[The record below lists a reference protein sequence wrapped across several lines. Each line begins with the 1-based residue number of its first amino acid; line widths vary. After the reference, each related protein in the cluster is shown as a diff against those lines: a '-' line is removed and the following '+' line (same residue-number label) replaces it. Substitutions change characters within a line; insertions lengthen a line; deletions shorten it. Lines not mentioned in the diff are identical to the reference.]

1 MIASREDID
10 GSANWNHHL
19 RKELFTAFLDAM
31 KEFNKGDLRYL
42 WPRYLPAREP
52 LDSFLK
58 PFHLDIREKLALQPV
73 FYSHFGDLA
82 EPKSLLY
89 VPEEYN
95 FNGAPMT
102 IGTNNTSQYLSARYP
117 EADLKYFEVL
127 GVKKMSEDVFFQEF
141 SAFLQA
147 SIGDF
152 KKKSNA
158 WHSHLAEILVRLSAA
173 HSPQLPSLMLVPL
186 SNGSWAAAAG
196 RQILFAGDEAEFE
209 LPGGLQL
216 SVVQTEAAA
225 DPARRKLFKTLGVG
239 DLAQEPVVRHVQ
251 ELHRDGRASSKDVT
265 SAALISQIK
274 FLYSANWTNPTFQR
288 FWFISESGQ
297 RFHGSQLYQDSSKPH
312 SATKF
317 FGAHRKKF
325 PFIDKGYL
333 AAGGKNDGNWTKWLE
348 EKMEVA
354 TIPRLI
360 QRTVE
365 GGFALSDDF
374 EFIIKNFPSSEVLL
388 LLRDNWEAY
397 SKYFDPDQVLTASK
411 EGPML
416 QYTQANFS
424 ASVGRL
430 NLKLKSMLV
439 TCKDGKSHRLDTTF
453 LPSHELL
460 VASQDEVPF
469 VDVPDA
475 ENSSWHILK
484 LLGVSISVDITFYLR
499 CLEGLA
505 GSDDEDRIRN
515 LFNSIQLRSGDKDG
529 ASIVK

>member
-10 GSANWNHHL
+10 GSSNWNHHL
-19 RKELFTAFLDAM
+19 RNELYTAFLDAM

-73 FYSHFGDLA
+73 FYSHSGDLA
-82 EPKSLLY
+82 EPKSLTY
-89 VPEEYN
+89 VPEEYT

-102 IGTNNTSQYLSARYP
+102 VGTNNTSQYLSARYP

-127 GVKKMSEDVFFQEF
+127 GVKKMPEEVFFQEF
-141 SAFLQA
+141 SSLLKT

-158 WHSHLAEILVRLSAA
+158 WHSHLAGILVRLSAA
-173 HSPQLPSLMLVPL
+173 HSPQLSDLMLVPL
-186 SNGSWAAAAG
+186 SDGSWSAAAG
-196 RQILFAGDEAEFE
+196 RQILFAGDEAEFK

-216 SVVQTEAAA
+216 SVVQAEAAA
-225 DPARRKLFKTLGVG
+225 DPARRTLFKTLGVG

-251 ELHRDGRASSKDVT
+251 ELHRDGRASSKAVT
-265 SAALISQIK
+265 SEALISQIH

-288 FWFISESGQ
+288 FWFTSDSGQ

-333 AAGGKNDGNWTKWLE
+333 AAGGKDADHWTRWLE

-354 TIPRLI
+354 TIPRLV

-416 QYTQANFS
+416 QYTQVNFS

-430 NLKLKSMLV
+430 KQKLGSMLV
-439 TCKDGKSHRLDTTF
+439 TCKDGRTLRLDTTF

-469 VDVPDA
+469 VDIPDA
-475 ENSSWHILK
+475 ENTSWHVLK
-484 LLGVSISVDITFYLR
+484 LLGVSISVDISFYLR
-499 CLEGLA
+499 CLEGLV
-505 GSDDEDRIRN
+505 GSVDEDRIRN
-515 LFNSIQLRSGDKDG
+515 LFNSIQLRSSDKDG